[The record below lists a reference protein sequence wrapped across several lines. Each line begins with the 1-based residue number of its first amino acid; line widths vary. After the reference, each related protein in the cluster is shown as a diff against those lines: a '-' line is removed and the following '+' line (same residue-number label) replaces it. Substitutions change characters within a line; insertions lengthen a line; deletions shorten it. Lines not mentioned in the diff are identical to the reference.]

1 MMRALF
7 DLPAMRAGLMI
18 ASAATLLAGCSTYR
32 IRSAEDQGKL
42 PVTKLETVK
51 TTFALFWA
59 SEEHQFWLC
68 EDKGDDLV
76 CHRSCGGVQDVQ
88 CPTAVST
95 EGAFT
100 TNTR

>member
-1 MMRALF
+1 MRARLT
-7 DLPAMRAGLMI
+7 RV
-18 ASAATLLAGCSTYR
+18 SSLLALLGAFGSLGALGCSSYR

-51 TTFALFWA
+51 TTFALFWVT
-59 SEEHQFWLC
+59 EEHQFWLC

-76 CHRSCGGVQDVQ
+76 CHRSCGGVQDVE
-88 CPTAVST
+88 CPTASST

-100 TNTR
+100 THTR